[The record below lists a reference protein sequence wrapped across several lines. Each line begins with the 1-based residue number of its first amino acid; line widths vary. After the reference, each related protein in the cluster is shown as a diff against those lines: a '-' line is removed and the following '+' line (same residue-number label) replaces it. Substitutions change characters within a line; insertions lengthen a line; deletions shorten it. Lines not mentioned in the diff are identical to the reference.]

1 MSNLQLDELERR
13 LEGVGAVKLWAAER
27 CTLLHTFLVDAHE
40 RQRALAL
47 RGFEA
52 QATVANA
59 ERRAAELSRQVLHR
73 ISWCRNLVLKLVLCR
88 LQTVCHRSR
97 VRRRELTLRSLC
109 VLVQKPRVRC
119 GATALD
125 LALAHDAAQRRAL
138 N

>member
-59 ERRAAELSRQVLHR
+59 ERRAQGAERRAAELSRQVLHR
-73 ISWCRNLVLKLVLCR
+73 ISWCRNLVLK
-88 LQTVCHRSR
+88 QG
-97 VRRRELTLRSLC
+97 
-109 VLVQKPRVRC
+109 Q
-119 GATALD
+119 AT
-125 LALAHDAAQRRAL
+125 
-138 N
+138 